1 MRRNNLAKIEVTLL
15 KALRIDIDAA
25 LLSVGQKHGVTIK
38 GAGAS
43 YDRDGN
49 SGNMKLEILSVTT
62 SGAAVDMRALNFP
75 KYCHMFGLD
84 PSDFNAKFIVRGEEI
99 QIIGIEPKRTTYPIV
114 GKNTRTGKVMLYR
127 DEDVKMALK
136 HFRVGPAPVVPAP
149 LFGNVPVSVPPI
161 PAPKAPVAK
170 KGFADSARIVTLTS
184 TNPYKAG
191 SKAANTFD
199 LLASVG
205 TVGKFKAAVAAA
217 PGKYDPSYLTWC
229 TAPHGNQPAYIS
241 IQ

>member
-49 SGNMKLEILSVTT
+49 NGNMKLEILSVTS
-62 SGAAVDMRALNFP
+62 SGAVVDMRALNFL

-99 QIIGIEPKRTTYPIV
+99 EIIGIEPKRTTYPIV

-127 DEDVKMALK
+127 DEDVKLALK
-136 HFRVGPAPVVPAP
+136 NFRVGPAPVLAP

-161 PAPKAPVAK
+161 PSPKAPIAK

-191 SKAANTFD
+191 SKAANTFS

-205 TVGKFKAAVAAA
+205 TVGKFKDAVATA
-217 PGKYDPSYLTWC
+217 PEKYDPSYLTWC

>member
-1 MRRNNLAKIEVTLL
+1 LAKIEATLL

-25 LLSVGQKHGVTIK
+25 LLSVGQKHGVTI
-38 GAGAS
+38 
-43 YDRDGN
+43 
-49 SGNMKLEILSVTT
+49 
-62 SGAAVDMRALNFP
+62 
-75 KYCHMFGLD
+75 
-84 PSDFNAKFIVRGEEI
+84 
-99 QIIGIEPKRTTYPIV
+99 
-114 GKNTRTGKVMLYR
+114 
-127 DEDVKMALK
+127 
-136 HFRVGPAPVVPAP
+136 RVGPAPVVPAP